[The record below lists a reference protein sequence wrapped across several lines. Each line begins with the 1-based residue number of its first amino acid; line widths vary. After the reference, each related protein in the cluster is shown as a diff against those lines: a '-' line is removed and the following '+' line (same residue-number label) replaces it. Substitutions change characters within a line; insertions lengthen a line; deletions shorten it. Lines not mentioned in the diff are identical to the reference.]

1 MTCPTHK
8 TKLIGNVDPS
18 LKTIL
23 RQHACQTGKTI
34 SGVLSELIAEKFGLT
49 LDENYMVDEKSL
61 KNQRAKQI
69 SLKIEALQKEQE
81 QLLNDLKNMR

>member
-1 MTCPTHK
+1 
-8 TKLIGNVDPS
+8 
-18 LKTIL
+18 
-23 RQHACQTGKTI
+23 
-34 SGVLSELIAEKFGLT
+34 
-49 LDENYMVDEKSL
+49 MVDEKSL